1 MASVQKV
8 YSLGPGFI
16 SQLDQYSN
24 TLDKRSKQYMFNE
37 MISDPTATWTGTEIV
52 ELRERSLKMCGT
64 TSDSPEIRATRDF
77 HQYMLQQGWIVERV
91 EA

>member
-1 MASVQKV
+1 MASLQTV

-16 SQLDQYSN
+16 LQLNPFSN
-24 TLDKRSKQYMFNE
+24 TLDKRSKQFMFNE
-37 MISDPTATWTGTEIV
+37 MMTDPTATWTGSEIV
-52 ELRERSLKMCGT
+52 EMRERSLQMCGT

-77 HQYMLQQGWIVERV
+77 HQYMVQEGWIIERL